1 MKKLLALVAVLAM
14 ALAICTA
21 CGDDKTG
28 GNADNQQSSSNKTI
42 TIGIY
47 EPASGENGPGGK
59 QEVLGIRYA
68 HSLQPT
74 VEING
79 ETYEVKL
86 QEVDNQS
93 DTTKAVSAAQ
103 NLVAANVSVV
113 LGSYGSGVAIAGGPY
128 FEQAQIQAIGIS
140 CTNPQVTEGN
150 DYYFRVCFL
159 DPFQGTVMAN
169 FAKDEMNAETAF
181 VITQLGDDYSAG
193 LGTYFKQAFEG
204 LGGTVLEAQFQTG
217 ETDFNAILTNVLN
230 SDADVIFA
238 PSSIQTAPLLIQQAR
253 QMGITLPILA
263 GDTWENESIIKNA
276 GQYATDVYLST
287 FFDENDTSNPAAS
300 EFVTGFKAW
309 LNADSQNLTN
319 NGGGDGVAAVSA
331 LAFDAYNVA
340 IEAIKA
346 ANSTVGADIRNALPG
361 VEYTGVTGSITFN
374 ETGDANKNMAYV
386 KTIDVEN
393 GNFKF
398 LKTQSVGE

>member
-14 ALAICTA
+14 ALALCTA
-21 CGDDKTG
+21 CGDNNKAG
-28 GNADNQQSSSNKTI
+28 GNADNNQQTSGDKTI

-128 FEQAQIQAIGIS
+128 FEQAQIPAIGIS
-140 CTNPQVTEGN
+140 CTNPQVTDGN

-159 DPFQGTVMAN
+159 DPFQSRSVT
-169 FAKDEMNAETAF
+169 
-181 VITQLGDDYSAG
+181 S
-193 LGTYFKQAFEG
+193 
-204 LGGTVLEAQFQTG
+204 
-217 ETDFNAILTNVLN
+217 
-230 SDADVIFA
+230 
-238 PSSIQTAPLLIQQAR
+238 LIQVTTFIGVPEEALRLFQ
-253 QMGITLPILA
+253 LC
-263 GDTWENESIIKNA
+263 
-276 GQYATDVYLST
+276 GQIFTGGHLGFLGCFSC
-287 FFDENDTSNPAAS
+287 
-300 EFVTGFKAW
+300 FV
-309 LNADSQNLTN
+309 
-319 NGGGDGVAAVSA
+319 GG
-331 LAFDAYNVA
+331 
-340 IEAIKA
+340 
-346 ANSTVGADIRNALPG
+346 
-361 VEYTGVTGSITFN
+361 
-374 ETGDANKNMAYV
+374 
-386 KTIDVEN
+386 
-393 GNFKF
+393 
-398 LKTQSVGE
+398 